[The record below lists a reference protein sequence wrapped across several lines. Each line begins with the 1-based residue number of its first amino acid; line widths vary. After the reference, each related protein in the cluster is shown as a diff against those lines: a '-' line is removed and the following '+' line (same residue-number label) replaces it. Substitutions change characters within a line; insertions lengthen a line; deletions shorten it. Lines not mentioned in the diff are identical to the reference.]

1 AGGKRLSRFPAGPGW
16 SNEILLQLFR
26 DGQELVNLLLR
37 DASGQRRLCGGDP
50 PLCLLIQR
58 LRPECGRDPLHPG
71 VPDPHRALDEALVL
85 QPLQQPGGGGAADAE
100 GALQILLIDFPALAV
115 AEITDQNA
123 L

>member
-1 AGGKRLSRFPAGPGW
+1 MSRFPAGPGW

-58 LRPECGRDPLHPG
+58 VIRFIRASLTPIERWTRPSSSSRFSSREAVELRMQ
-71 VPDPHRALDEALVL
+71 RARSRS
-85 QPLQQPGGGGAADAE
+85 
-100 GALQILLIDFPALAV
+100 F
-115 AEITDQNA
+115 
-123 L
+123 